1 MYLGKILNSGQIA
14 DKQNFWQKEKPTK
27 GFVKPNVSY
36 AYGDPYGNRTHD
48 SAVKGRCLNRLTN
61 GPKKVVAAVG
71 FEPTTPWV

>member
-1 MYLGKILNSGQIA
+1 MYPTIFMNSGQTA
-14 DKQNFWQKEKPTK
+14 DKPNFWQKEKPTK

-61 GPKKVVAAVG
+61 GPKVVAAVG